1 MTLQRAPD
9 NGLPMPD
16 RLIDIVRIGVLRD
29 ADLPAVTEN
38 DDRTVTYGELAT
50 IVDAAQE
57 ALRGLGVQ
65 PGDRVVVV
73 NENSIAV
80 VALLFAIS
88 GVDAWP
94 IPVNARLSA
103 REIDA
108 ICAHARPRAVLFTTG
123 VSDDAAAHGARL
135 GAADLKIAGAGLVT
149 AAAFP
154 GAGAP
159 EPVTG
164 DRAQDVAVLI
174 YTSGTTGAPKGVML
188 SHQAALFVA
197 SSPGS
202 QSPPRPG
209 DIAYCALPVSHIYGL
224 TSTTLRVL
232 YGGAHL
238 LVTSRF
244 DAAHAARALATGGVT
259 LMQGVPQ
266 MYARLLEY
274 AETNGL
280 ELTAPDLRYATIG
293 GAYVEPDLKAA
304 GEAAL
309 GCRLAVGYGMTEFA
323 STVSRSVEE
332 HLGRDNTCG
341 PPLPGIE
348 TKTIGGD
355 GRDLPRG
362 EVGEI
367 CLKGPNCMLGYYKDP
382 EATEAVL
389 SADGWY
395 RTGDVGRVDEKGYIH
410 FVEREREV
418 IIRSGF
424 NVYPVE
430 VEQVLASH
438 PDVMLAAV
446 VGRQVSDGVGGNE
459 EIVAFV
465 QPVTGRKIT
474 LGDLSAW
481 AAERL
486 GAYKRPQKII
496 VMDNLPAAPTGKILK
511 KNLREIA
518 D

>member
-1 MTLQRAPD
+1 MTIENPA
-9 NGLPMPD
+9 GATELPPPD
-16 RLIDIVRIGVLRD
+16 RMIDIIANGVRRD
-29 ADLPAVTEN
+29 PNLPAVSEN
-38 DDRTVTYGELAT
+38 DDRQVTYGELAEAVAT
-50 IVDAAQE
+50 AQDG
-57 ALRGLGVQ
+57 LRALGVQ
-65 PGDRVVVV
+65 PGDRIVVV

-88 GVDAWP
+88 GLDAWP
-94 IPVNARLSA
+94 VLVNARLSA

-108 ICAHARPRAVLFTTG
+108 ICAHAAPRALCFTTG
-123 VSDDAAAHGARL
+123 VSPEAARHAERFDAAPLDIAHAS
-135 GAADLKIAGAGLVT
+135 AT
-149 AAAFP
+149 MAAAYP
-154 GAGAP
+154 DPGAP

-164 DRAQDVAVLI
+164 DRAKDVAILI

-202 QSPPRPG
+202 QSPAVPG
-209 DIAYCALPVSHIYGL
+209 DIGYCALPISHIYGL
-224 TSTTLRVL
+224 TSTTLRML

-238 LVTSRF
+238 WMVSRF
-244 DAAHAARALATGGVT
+244 SAEHATRALTAGGVT

-266 MYARLLEY
+266 MYARLLEHKNL
-274 AETNGL
+274 TGQP
-280 ELTAPDLRYATIG
+280 LTAPELRYATIG

-304 GEAAL
+304 AEEAL

-323 STVSRSVEE
+323 STVTRSLEE
-332 HLGRDNTCG
+332 HRGRDNTCG

-348 TKTIGGD
+348 TKTIDGQ
-355 GRDLPRG
+355 GRDLPTG

-367 CLKGPNCMLGYYKDP
+367 CLRGPNGMLGYYRNP

-389 SADGWY
+389 SPEGWY

-430 VEQVLASH
+430 VEQVLTSH
-438 PDVMLAAV
+438 PDVTLAAV
-446 VGRQVSDGVGGNE
+446 VGREVEGNE

-465 QPVTGRKIT
+465 QPVTGHTVDPDT
-474 LGDLSAW
+474 LAAW
-481 AAERL
+481 AADKL
-486 GAYKRPQKII
+486 GAYKRPQEIR
-496 VMDNLPAAPTGKILK
+496 VLEALPAAATGKILK
-511 KNLREIA
+511 KQLREMA
-518 D
+518 AET